1 MKATHYWRPTSV
13 VPDRKKEV
21 LVDCDGPLALFDQA
35 MLDIVFDLTGR
46 RYVLED
52 IKGWEIFESIELSEP
67 QVRNAAYTKVKA
79 EGGCLGLPLHPLA
92 QDGIKKLQK
101 VAEVIIC
108 TSPFYGG
115 KTWVYEREAWLK
127 QHFKI
132 DGKEIIHA
140 RRKYHIAGDMLVD
153 DKPEHLEKWSLR
165 FPAGQP
171 VLWATMGN
179 RGVKDFPRVESWE
192 EVLALL
198 GK

>member
-52 IKGWEIFESIELSEP
+52 IKGWEIFDSLPEP
-67 QVRNAAYTKVKA
+67 PAIRAEAYTRIKA
-79 EGGCLGLPLHPLA
+79 KGGCLGIPVLEGSQEGL
-92 QDGIKKLQK
+92 KKLQK
-101 VAEVIIC
+101 RADVIIC

-115 KTWVYEREAWLK
+115 ETWVHEREMWLK
-127 QHFKI
+127 EHFKI

-153 DKPEHLEKWSLR
+153 DKPEHLEKWSMR
-165 FPAGQP
+165 FPSGVP
-171 VLWATMGN
+171 LLWATTGN
-179 RGVKDFPRVESWE
+179 RGASKEFARVETWE
-192 EVLALL
+192 EVL
-198 GK
+198 KYV